1 MKIAFINDG
10 SYEFASGNSAAVGGL
25 ERDQWLFARML
36 AAADWSSVIGVR
48 KGLKYGER
56 RVIDNVEYLGIGQ
69 GQYLLA
75 CYRFLSS
82 ERPDWLFWEGASHLL
97 GPLVEAAN
105 CAGVNTVFHTAF
117 DSDVQPRNALSRRRR
132 WWPLYSWG
140 LSRTDTIFVQHSGQ
154 LSGLKP
160 CWRSKAHILPKICIQ
175 SGRLAES
182 VTVKPHPERPKYVAW
197 VAMLREPKRPDVLI
211 EIARKAPTVR
221 FVVCGGPTGHRSP
234 SGYGARIVDALRSIP
249 NIEYRGKTAHEEAM
263 QVIADA
269 AVLLSTSDEEGFPN
283 TFTQAWSV
291 GTPVVSLKIDPDS
304 TIARM
309 DLGAVSGDIDNAIAD
324 IKTLIDSPQR
334 REDIAVRARKYVAEA
349 HSESVVTAIFKRAL
363 SG

>member
-10 SYEFASGNSAAVGGL
+10 SYEFASGNSAAVGGT

-36 AAADWSSVIGVR
+36 AATGWSAVVGVR
-48 KGLKYGER
+48 EGLKASER
-56 RVIDNVEYLGIGQ
+56 RAIDKVEYLGIGH
-69 GQYLLA
+69 GQFLLA

-97 GPLVEAAN
+97 GPLVEVAN
-105 CAGVNTVFHTAF
+105 CAGVRTLFHTAF
-117 DSDVQPRNALSRRRR
+117 DSDVQPSNALTRRRR
-132 WWPLYSWG
+132 WWPLYAWG
-140 LSRTDTIFVQHSGQ
+140 LSRTHKIFVQHSGQ

-160 CWRSKAHILPKICIQ
+160 CWRSKAHVLPKVCIQ

-182 VTVKPHPERPKYVAW
+182 VAIKPHVWRPKYVAW

-211 EIARKAPTVR
+211 EIARKAPAVR

-234 SGYGARIVDALRSIP
+234 SGYGARIADALRSIP

-269 AVLLSTSDEEGFPN
+269 AVLLSTSDGEGFPN

-304 TIARM
+304 IIARM
-309 DLGAVSGDIDNAIAD
+309 GLGTVSGTVDRAAAD
-324 IKTLIDSPQR
+324 IQALIDSPQR
-334 REDIAVRARKYVAEA
+334 REDIAARARQYVFEM
-349 HSESVVTAIFKRAL
+349 HSESVVTEIFRRAL
-363 SG
+363 GG